1 MTNVTEKQTAQ
12 VQAAPKKKRK
22 KQSQFMMVM
31 ERLSQNKAAMFGLI
45 VFILVVLSAVFAPLL
60 APYSPTEMNMDAAYA
75 TPSWEHIMGC
85 DNMGRDLFSRL
96 LYGGR
101 ASLTLGLSSAAI
113 GAIGG
118 IILGTLAGYFGGW
131 VDNLV
136 MRLADIMQSI
146 PGNLLSIVISTVM
159 GPGLGNT
166 ILALCIAG
174 IAPASRMLRA
184 RILSERQA
192 EYLEAAESINCSK
205 PRIMFKHL
213 LPNTISPLIVNITMG
228 IGAKI
233 TAAAGLS
240 YIGLGVQPPTPEWGA
255 LLSSSKT
262 FFRAYPHLLLWPG
275 LFIAVTVLSI
285 NLVGDGLRDAMDPR
299 LKK

>member
-1 MTNVTEKQTAQ
+1 MTENKT
-12 VQAAPKKKRK
+12 VQAQQVKKKRK
-22 KQSQFMMVM
+22 KQSQFIMMM
-31 ERLSQNKAAMFGLI
+31 QRLSQNKTAMFGLI
-45 VFILVVLSAVFAPLL
+45 VFLLIVLVSVFAPLI
-60 APYSPTEMNMDAAYA
+60 APYSPTEMNMKVAFA
-75 TPSWEHIMGC
+75 TPSREHLMGC
-85 DNMGRDLFSRL
+85 DNMGRDMFSRL

-101 ASLTLGLSSAAI
+101 YSLALGLSSAAI
-113 GAIGG
+113 GALGG
-118 IILGTLAGYFGGW
+118 IILGCISGYFGGW

-146 PGNLLSIVISTVM
+146 PGNLLSIVISTVL
-159 GPGLGNT
+159 GAGVGNT
-166 ILALCIAG
+166 ILALCISG

-205 PRIMFKHL
+205 ARIMFKHL

-240 YIGLGVQPPTPEWGA
+240 YIGLGVQPPTPEWGNMLA
-255 LLSSSKT
+255 AGKQYITS
-262 FFRAYPHLLLWPG
+262 FWPMMFWPG
-275 LFIAVTVLSI
+275 LMIAICLLCFNMI
-285 NLVGDGLRDAMDPR
+285 GDGLRDALDPR
-299 LKK
+299 MKR

>member
-1 MTNVTEKQTAQ
+1 MTAANATAQ
-12 VQAAPKKKRK
+12 TVQGRKVK
-22 KQSQFMMVM
+22 KQSQFRIVM
-31 ERLSQNKAAMFGLI
+31 KRLFQNKTATCGLIIFGLI
-45 VFILVVLSAVFAPLL
+45 ILSAVFAPLI
-60 APYSPTEMNMDAAYA
+60 APYSPTEINMNAAFA
-75 TPSWEHIMGC
+75 PPSLEHIMGC
-85 DNMGRDLFSRL
+85 DKMGRDQLSRL

-101 ASLTLGLSSAAI
+101 YSLGLGLSATAI

-118 IILGTLAGYFGGW
+118 IILGSLAGYFGGW

-136 MRLADIMQSI
+136 MRLADVMQSI
-146 PGNLLSIVISTVM
+146 PGNLLSIVISTVL
-159 GPGLGNT
+159 GAGFGNT

-213 LPNTISPLIVNITMG
+213 LPNTISPLIVNITMS
-228 IGAKI
+228 IGGKI

-255 LLSSSKT
+255 MLSAGKT
-262 FFRAYPHLLLWPG
+262 YIRVYPHLLLWPG
-275 LFIAVTVLSI
+275 IFIAVTVLAI
-285 NLVGDGLRDAMDPR
+285 NLVGDGLRDAMDPK

>member
-1 MTNVTEKQTAQ
+1 M
-12 VQAAPKKKRK
+12 AAANAEVKAKPKRK
-22 KQSQFMMVM
+22 IRKQSQFVMVLK
-31 ERLSQNKAAMFGLI
+31 RLLQNRTATVGLIIFGLI
-45 VFILVVLSAVFAPLL
+45 VLSAVFAPLI
-60 APYSPTEMNMDAAYA
+60 APYSPTEINMNAAFA
-75 TPSWEHIMGC
+75 TPSREHLMGC
-85 DNMGRDLFSRL
+85 DNMGRDQFSRL

-101 ASLTLGLSSAAI
+101 YSLALGLSSTAI
-113 GAIGG
+113 GAVGG
-118 IILGTLAGYFGGW
+118 IVLGCLAGYFGGW

-146 PGNLLSIVISTVM
+146 PGNLLSIVISTVL
-159 GPGLGNT
+159 GAGFGNT

-228 IGAKI
+228 IGGKI

-240 YIGLGVQPPTPEWGA
+240 YIGLGIQPPTPEWGA
-255 LLSSSKT
+255 LLSAGKT
-262 FFRAYPHLLLWPG
+262 YIRIYPHLLLWPG
-275 LFIAVTVLSI
+275 VFIAVTVLAI
-285 NLVGDGLRDAMDPR
+285 NLVGDGLRDAMDPK

>member
-1 MTNVTEKQTAQ
+1 MTENKTARKQA
-12 VQAAPKKKRK
+12 VPKKKKRK
-22 KQSQFMMVM
+22 KQSQLVMVLQ
-31 ERLSQNKAAMFGLI
+31 RLSQNKTAMFGLI
-45 VFILVVLSAVFAPLL
+45 VFLLIALSAIFAPLI
-60 APYSPTEMNMDAAYA
+60 APYSPTEMNMKAAFA
-75 TPSWEHIMGC
+75 TPDREHLMGC
-85 DNMGRDLFSRL
+85 DNMGRDMFSRL

-101 ASLTLGLSSAAI
+101 YSLALGLSSAAI
-113 GAIGG
+113 GALGG
-118 IILGTLAGYFGGW
+118 IILGCLSGYFGGW

-136 MRLADIMQSI
+136 MRLADVMQSI
-146 PGNLLSIVISTVM
+146 PGNLLSIVISTV
-159 GPGLGNT
+159 LGAGVVNT

-205 PRIMFKHL
+205 ARIMFKHL

-255 LLSSSKT
+255 LLSSGKT
-262 FFRAYPHLLLWPG
+262 FIRVYPHLLFWPG
-275 LFIAVTVLSI
+275 VFIAITILAI
-285 NLVGDGLRDAMDPR
+285 NLFGDGLRDAMDPK

>member
-1 MTNVTEKQTAQ
+1 MTANAAAQ
-12 VQAAPKKKRK
+12 AVPKKKIK
-22 KQSQFMMVM
+22 KQSQFVMVM
-31 ERLSQNKAAMFGLI
+31 KRLLQNRTATFGLI
-45 VFILVVLSAVFAPLL
+45 VFGLIVLSAVFAPLI
-60 APYSPTEMNMDAAYA
+60 APYSPTEINMNAAFA
-75 TPSWEHIMGC
+75 TPSLEHIMGC
-85 DNMGRDLFSRL
+85 DNMGRDQFSRL

-101 ASLTLGLSSAAI
+101 YSLGLGLSATAI
-113 GAIGG
+113 GAVGG
-118 IILGTLAGYFGGW
+118 IILGSIAGYFGGW

-136 MRLADIMQSI
+136 MRLADVMQSI
-146 PGNLLSIVISTVM
+146 PGNLLSIVISTVL
-159 GPGLGNT
+159 GAGFGNT

-192 EYLEAAESINCSK
+192 EYLEAAESINCSR

-213 LPNTISPLIVNITMG
+213 LPNTISPLIVNITMS
-228 IGAKI
+228 IGGKI

-255 LLSSSKT
+255 MLSAGKT
-262 FFRAYPHLLLWPG
+262 YIRVYPHLLLWPG
-275 LFIAVTVLSI
+275 IFIAVTVLAI
-285 NLVGDGLRDAMDPR
+285 NLVGDGLRDAMDPK